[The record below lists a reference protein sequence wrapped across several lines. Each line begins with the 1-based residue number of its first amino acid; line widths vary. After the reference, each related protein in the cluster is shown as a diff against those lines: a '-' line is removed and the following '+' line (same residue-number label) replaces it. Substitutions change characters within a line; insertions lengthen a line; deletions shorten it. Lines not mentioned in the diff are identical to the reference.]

1 MILKIFGLKI
11 DVRFVK
17 KRIGCI
23 YLTFDNYTY
32 YIDNST
38 TEQIISIWPS
48 DVNDDLK
55 VSTYTKHNHNK

>member
-38 TEQIISIWPS
+38 NEQIVSVWP
-48 DVNDDLK
+48 NDEPFDLGK
-55 VSTYTKHNHNK
+55 VSTYNHNK